1 MVISGAVIRLSSI
14 VFTVLFE
21 CFIVSM
27 YNLYKESIAILSRKT
42 LIMNISEVTGSFGEE
57 NLIFDLTNALNI

>member
-27 YNLYKESIAILSRKT
+27 YYLYKESTAILSRKT

-57 NLIFDLTNALNI
+57 NIIFDLTNALNI